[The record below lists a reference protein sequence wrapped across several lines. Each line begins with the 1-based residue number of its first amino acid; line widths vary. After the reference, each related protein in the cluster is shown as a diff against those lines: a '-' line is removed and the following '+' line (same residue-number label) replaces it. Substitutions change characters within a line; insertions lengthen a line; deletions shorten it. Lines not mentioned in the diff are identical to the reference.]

1 MGVVGKKKEIR
12 RKKNEKQEKQEEEE
26 CGYEKRETRPNE
38 ELSFP

>member
-26 CGYEKRETRPNE
+26 CGYEKIETRPNE